1 MSFRTFTI
9 LDKNGN
15 KTIITNFDKIYSSDF
30 INADGYF
37 SNAKK
42 IWFKSLIKLH

>member
-15 KTIITNFDKIYSSDF
+15 KTIITIFDKIYSSDF

-37 SNAKK
+37 QTQKK
-42 IWFKSLIKLH
+42 FGLKA